1 MHSIGEQIKG
11 LVWWSSFKEIVVL
24 WYIKM
29 VIQWYQYIGY
39 CDILYSGKVWRI
51 DFFQAFGERKFG
63 ELKRSSANRLFID
76 LDGFSLVNHGQFAK
90 FTKLSCYMVNY
101 IGASIYTNFGGW
113 CTILNDFYC
122 ITVVIKIFT
131 T

>member
-1 MHSIGEQIKG
+1 MDGFWPYVSTKLKG
-11 LVWWSSFKEIVVL
+11 KTAFL
-24 WYIKM
+24 
-29 VIQWYQYIGY
+29 Y
-39 CDILYSGKVWRI
+39 CDTLRWWYNDIDILAIVIYCIAGK
-51 DFFQAFGERKFG
+51 FGKLTFQAFGERKFG
-63 ELKRSSANRLFID
+63 ELKRSANRLSIENTN
-76 LDGFSLVNHGQFAK
+76 LDDFSLVNHGQFAK
-90 FTKLSCYMVNY
+90 FTKLSCYSVNY